1 MSALTRSTHLQHL
14 QLLEALLH
22 QLLYFALVALD
33 AGLPESVSCPSLG
46 ILAEVVGGKLAALAH
61 EGTEERSGLVGRGVC
76 GHRRWNMRFRSEWS
90 QKNYDPQFGM
100 RGICLECWTV
110 RWQLFEAVG
119 VNVARINLKGG
130 HDGWKSM
137 WTERPWSIATSH
149 PHLRARRVP
158 CRFDK
163 GITRIINYHLQQY
176 SASSCRVAFEDALNA
191 GFFSKKDLSAIPPLA
206 AAHQAIIYAL
216 IPTKW
221 LRYVITYPAPLSH
234 LPPTVGCW
242 LLWKLLVADGSV
254 HQQSSH
260 SERRAIVET
269 HQICS
274 QDDKH

>member
-1 MSALTRSTHLQHL
+1 
-14 QLLEALLH
+14 
-22 QLLYFALVALD
+22 
-33 AGLPESVSCPSLG
+33 
-46 ILAEVVGGKLAALAH
+46 
-61 EGTEERSGLVGRGVC
+61 
-76 GHRRWNMRFRSEWS
+76 MRFRSEWS

-110 RWQLFEAVG
+110 RWKLFEAVG

-191 GFFSKKDLSAIPPLA
+191 GFFRKKDLSAIPPLA

-234 LPPTVGCW
+234 LPPTIGCW
-242 LLWKLLVADGSV
+242 LVWKLLVADGSV

-269 HQICS
+269 HRYNLKMKSTNEYISVPTSWPFGSIRSLSGRQRHFRRSSREAMVYHVQPSIS
-274 QDDKH
+274 GAATL